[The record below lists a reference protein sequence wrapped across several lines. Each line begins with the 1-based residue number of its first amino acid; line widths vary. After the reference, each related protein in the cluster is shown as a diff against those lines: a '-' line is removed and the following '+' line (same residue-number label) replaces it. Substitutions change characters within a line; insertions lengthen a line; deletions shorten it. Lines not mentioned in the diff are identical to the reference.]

1 MTAHLPYVIG
11 DAQEKETAKS
21 IGKPKIG
28 GPFTL
33 TDCSTGQKLSNEEF
47 RGRYYMVY
55 FGFTNCP
62 DICPDELDKMA
73 DVIDKVGK

>member
-21 IGKPKIG
+21 IG
-28 GPFTL
+28 

-47 RGRYYMVY
+47 RGRYYIVY